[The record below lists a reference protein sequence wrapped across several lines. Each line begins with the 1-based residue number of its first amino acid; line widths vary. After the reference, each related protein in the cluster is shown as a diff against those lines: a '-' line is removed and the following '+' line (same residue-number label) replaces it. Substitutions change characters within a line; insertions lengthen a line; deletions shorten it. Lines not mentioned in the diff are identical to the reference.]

1 MKTLNMPTEFK
12 AMGDL
17 GEFDG
22 YASVFDHVDL
32 GNDRISKGAFKELS
46 LTKDGMVRILN
57 NHNPRDPIG
66 KAHVEEDDHG
76 LRFKG
81 KLLLDVPSAR
91 TAYSLMKA
99 GITDGMS
106 IGYDILADGAENL
119 KGGIRQLKA
128 LKLWEISTVVFGMN
142 TLARID
148 NVKGADEINTIREF
162 ETFLRDVG
170 GYSAGQ
176 AKALASSGYSA
187 LASERDAT
195 PEADHQRLYATII
208 DLKTPKSLFT

>member
-12 AMGDL
+12 AMGDT

-22 YASVFDHVDL
+22 YASVFDNVDL
-32 GNDRISKGAFKELS
+32 GGDRIAKGAFKELA
-46 LTKDGMVRILN
+46 LTKDGMIRVLN
-57 NHNPRDPIG
+57 SHNPRDPIG

-81 KLLLDVPSAR
+81 RLLLDVPSAR
-91 TAYSLMKA
+91 TAYALIKA

-106 IGYDILADGAENL
+106 IGFDILSDGAETL
-119 KGGIRQLKA
+119 KGGIRQLNS

-142 TLARID
+142 QLARID
-148 NVKGADEINTIREF
+148 NVKSCEDINTIREF

-187 LASERDAT
+187 LQSERDAT
-195 PEADHQRLYATII
+195 PEADHARLFASIL
-208 DLKTPKSLFT
+208 DMKTPKSLLT